1 MKISTRRLEQQWQ
14 ISSPS
19 AESHSSQDLAGVF
32 PVEAKANATRSEVL
46 PHRISLHTGGC
57 AALLFTEEGEGL
69 ELPPP
74 STSSSDVSL

>member
-32 PVEAKANATRSEVL
+32 PIEAKANATRSEVL
-46 PHRISLHTGGC
+46 PNRISLHTGG
-57 AALLFTEEGEGL
+57 
-69 ELPPP
+69 
-74 STSSSDVSL
+74 